1 MLQYIL
7 PTSSYLLH
15 SEPRLSKSLLQT
27 QRTSWVFL
35 HLFYRYW
42 MFWFIGQ
49 CHSFA
54 DILFYFFCNFL
65 ILVTS
70 KPRISRSLLQTQGTS
85 RVFWHFSYRYL
96 RFWFIG
102 QCHSFADMS
111 RYIFTTSSYLF
122 PPKPRFSRSLIQTQL
137 RNLKGFLAFILH
149 IFEVQVYLEMSFFCR
164 QVTEL
169 FYHSFILVPSKTK
182 VYKVTT
188 SNTRNLKSILT
199 FILQTYKVLVYWTM
213 SFLCRHVTVHLHDF
227 LILVSS

>member
-1 MLQYIL
+1 MYLRIWFIDQCHSSADMLQYIFM
-7 PTSSYLLH
+7 TSSYLL
-15 SEPRLSKSLLQT
+15 PP
-27 QRTSWVFL
+27 
-35 HLFYRYW
+35 
-42 MFWFIGQ
+42 
-49 CHSFA
+49 
-54 DILFYFFCNFL
+54 
-65 ILVTS
+65 

-122 PPKPRFSRSLIQTQL
+122 PPKPRFSRSLIQTQI

>member
-1 MLQYIL
+1 MLQYIFM
-7 PTSSYLLH
+7 TSSYLL
-15 SEPRLSKSLLQT
+15 PP
-27 QRTSWVFL
+27 
-35 HLFYRYW
+35 
-42 MFWFIGQ
+42 
-49 CHSFA
+49 
-54 DILFYFFCNFL
+54 
-65 ILVTS
+65 

-169 FYHSFILVPSKTK
+169 FHHSFILVPSKTK

-188 SNTRNLKSILT
+188 SNTRNLKGILT
-199 FILQTYKVLVYWTM
+199 FILQTYKVPVYWTM
-213 SFLCRHVTVHLHDF
+213 SFLRRISLYCFATSSYLLPLNQGFQGHYFKHKEPQGYSGIHLTDIF
-227 LILVSS
+227 GSDLDSVIPSQT

>member
-1 MLQYIL
+1 MLQYIFM
-7 PTSSYLLH
+7 TSSYLL
-15 SEPRLSKSLLQT
+15 PP
-27 QRTSWVFL
+27 
-35 HLFYRYW
+35 
-42 MFWFIGQ
+42 
-49 CHSFA
+49 
-54 DILFYFFCNFL
+54 
-65 ILVTS
+65 

-122 PPKPRFSRSLIQTQL
+122 PPKPRFSRSLIQTQI